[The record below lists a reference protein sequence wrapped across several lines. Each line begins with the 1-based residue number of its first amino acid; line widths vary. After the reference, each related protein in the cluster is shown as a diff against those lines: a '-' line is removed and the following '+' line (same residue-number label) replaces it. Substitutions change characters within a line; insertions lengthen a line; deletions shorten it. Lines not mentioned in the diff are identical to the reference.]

1 MDEGVKGADP
11 EMRKMAA
18 QDRMSGKE
26 KRLSKKQ
33 GDRNVANMTRK
44 IEQGREMGM
53 AKAYEEVE
61 FN

>member
-26 KRLSKKQ
+26 K
-33 GDRNVANMTRK
+33 TF
-44 IEQGREMGM
+44 I
-53 AKAYEEVE
+53 
-61 FN
+61 